1 MNMSL
6 YYLVQER
13 LLNNGIISVN
23 TDSTEVEYGHS
34 AAGHVEGIVQLREKL
49 HNFSARNI
57 VDYGYIE
64 EYKSLFLN
72 KECVFKRSM
81 MI

>member
-23 TDSTEVEYGHS
+23 ADGTKVKYGHS
-34 AAGHVEGIVQLREKL
+34 AAGYVKCIVQLRGNGKFVWRKDSRL
-49 HNFSARNI
+49 W
-57 VDYGYIE
+57 YIRI
-64 EYKSLFLN
+64 YFYIKNVLSKDL
-72 KECVFKRSM
+72 
-81 MI
+81 

>member
-23 TDSTEVEYGHS
+23 ADGTKVKYGHS
-34 AAGHVEGIVQLREKL
+34 AAGYVEGIVQLRGNRFIYRK
-49 HNFSARNI
+49 I
-57 VDYGYIE
+57 VYLFGGKILYYSILEYI
-64 EYKSLFLN
+64 F
-72 KECVFKRSM
+72 
-81 MI
+81 I